1 MSGSQRALKQRIK
14 STETL
19 QKIFRAM
26 EMIAASRVGKARAG
40 AESITTYDSAIAAA
54 VAAVSAHAKLDH
66 PLITERTDTK
76 RVAVL
81 AVTSDR
87 GMAGAYSAS
96 ILRETERLIE
106 RLTEEGK
113 EPVVYVSGRR
123 GLTYFNFRG
132 MEVVKSW
139 TGDSDKPSE
148 TRTQDI
154 AKTLL
159 AAFMAAPDKGGVC
172 ELYMVYTKFRS
183 MVSQVPQVRKM
194 LPIKVIDPD
203 EAIQID
209 GMGLDDALDTSAVMP
224 LYEFEP
230 SAAEVLETVMP
241 LYVESRIRTALLHAA
256 AAELASRQNAMHAAT
271 DNASN
276 LINTLTLD
284 MNKARQADITTEIS
298 EIVSGADALKESNK

>member
-1 MSGSQRALKQRIK
+1 MAGSQRALKQRIK

-26 EMIAASRVGKARAG
+26 EMIAASRVGKARAT

-54 VAAVSAHAKLDH
+54 VAAVSAHTQLDH
-66 PLITERTDTK
+66 PLIKERTDTN

-106 RLTEEGK
+106 RLIEEGK
-113 EPVVYVSGRR
+113 DPVVYVSGRR
-123 GLTYFNFRG
+123 GLTYFNFRHTPIG
-132 MEVVKSW
+132 ASW

-148 TRTQDI
+148 HRAQEIARTMLG
-154 AKTLL
+154 AFL
-159 AAFMAAPDKGGVC
+159 APAEQGGVSQ
-172 ELYMVYTKFRS
+172 LYMVYTKFRS

-209 GMGLDDALDTSAVMP
+209 GMGLGDRHQDVLP
-224 LYEFEP
+224 LYEFE
-230 SAAEVLETVMP
+230 EVLQTVMP

-271 DNASN
+271 DNAEDLITN
-276 LINTLTLD
+276 LTRM
-284 MNKARQADITTEIS
+284 MNAARQTDITTEIS
-298 EIVSGADALKESNK
+298 EIVSGADALKESKN

>member
-1 MSGSQRALKQRIK
+1 MAGSQRALKQRIK

-26 EMIAASRVGKARAG
+26 EMIAASRVGKARVT

-54 VAAVSAHAKLDH
+54 VAAVSAHTQLDH
-66 PLITERTDTK
+66 PLIKERTDTN

-106 RLTEEGK
+106 RLVEEGK
-113 EPVVYVSGRR
+113 DPVVYVSGRR
-123 GLTYFNFRG
+123 GLTYFNFRHTPIG
-132 MEVVKSW
+132 ASW

-148 TRTQDI
+148 HRAQEIARTMLG
-154 AKTLL
+154 AFL
-159 AAFMAAPDKGGVC
+159 APAEQGGVSQ
-172 ELYMVYTKFRS
+172 LYMVYTKFRS

-209 GMGLDDALDTSAVMP
+209 GMGLGDRHQDVLP

-230 SAAEVLETVMP
+230 RAEEVLQTVMP

-256 AAELASRQNAMHAAT
+256 AAELSSRQNAMHAAT
-271 DNASN
+271 DNAEDLITN
-276 LINTLTLD
+276 LTRM
-284 MNKARQADITTEIS
+284 MNAARQTDITTEIS
-298 EIVSGADALKESNK
+298 EIVSGADALKESKN

>member
-1 MSGSQRALKQRIK
+1 MAGSQRALKHRIK

-26 EMIAASRVGKARAG
+26 EMIAASRVGKARAS

-54 VAAVSAHAKLDH
+54 VAAVSAHASLDH

-96 ILRETERLIE
+96 ILRETERLLE
-106 RLTEEGK
+106 QLQEEGK

-123 GLTYFNFRG
+123 GLQYFNFRG
-132 MEVVKSW
+132 TPVVKSW
-139 TGDSDKPSE
+139 IGNSDKPSE
-148 TRTQDI
+148 SRTHEI
-154 AKTLL
+154 ARTLL
-159 AAFMAAPDKGGVC
+159 AAFLADVKDGGVS

-209 GMGLDDALDTSAVMP
+209 GMGLGERQDSSVLP

-230 SAAEVLETVMP
+230 SAAEVLEIAMP
-241 LYVESRIRTALLHAA
+241 LYVESRIRAALLHAA
-256 AAELASRQNAMHAAT
+256 AAELASRQNAMHSAT
-271 DNASN
+271 DNAQDLITN
-276 LINTLTLD
+276 LTRM
-284 MNKARQADITTEIS
+284 MNQARQADITTEIS
-298 EIVSGADALKESNK
+298 EIVSGADALQDAKK

>member
-19 QKIFRAM
+19 KKIFRAM

-66 PLITERTDTK
+66 PLITERTDTN

-96 ILRETERLIE
+96 ILRETERLLE
-106 RLTEEGK
+106 RLRDEGK
-113 EPVVYVSGRR
+113 DPVVYVSGRR
-123 GLTYFNFRG
+123 GLSYFNFRG
-132 MEVVKSW
+132 TEVRRAW

-148 TRTQDI
+148 ERTMEI

-159 AAFMAAPDKGGVC
+159 AAFLKSPEEGGVC

-209 GMGLDDALDTSAVMP
+209 GMGLGEVDDKSVMP
-224 LYEFEP
+224 LYDFEP
-230 SAAEVLETVMP
+230 SAEEVLQTVMP

-284 MNKARQADITTEIS
+284 MNKARQADITTEIT
-298 EIVSGADALKESNK
+298 EIVSGADALQDSKK

>member
-96 ILRETERLIE
+96 ILRETERLLE
-106 RLTEEGK
+106 RLVEEGK

-123 GLTYFNFRG
+123 GLSYFNFRG
-132 MEVVKSW
+132 TPVVKSW
-139 TGDSDKPSE
+139 TGNSDKPSE
-148 TRTQDI
+148 ARAQEI

-159 AAFMAAPDKGGVC
+159 ADFLKPAQDGGVC

-209 GMGLDDALDTSAVMP
+209 GMGMDDELGANAMP

-230 SAAEVLETVMP
+230 NAETVLQTVMP

-276 LINTLTLD
+276 LIDTLTLD

-298 EIVSGADALKESNK
+298 EIVSGADALKDSNN

>member
-1 MSGSQRALKQRIK
+1 
-14 STETL
+14 
-19 QKIFRAM
+19 M

-66 PLITERTDTK
+66 PLITERTDTN

-96 ILRETERLIE
+96 ILRETERLLE
-106 RLTEEGK
+106 RLRDEGK
-113 EPVVYVSGRR
+113 DPVVYVSGRR
-123 GLTYFNFRG
+123 GLSYFNFRG
-132 MEVVKSW
+132 TEVRRAW

-148 TRTQDI
+148 ERTMEI
-154 AKTLL
+154 AKSLL
-159 AAFMAAPDKGGVC
+159 AAFLKSPEDGGVC

-203 EAIQID
+203 EPVQID
-209 GMGLDDALDTSAVMP
+209 GMGLGEADDKS
-224 LYEFEP
+224 
-230 SAAEVLETVMP
+230 VMP

-284 MNKARQADITTEIS
+284 MNKARQADITTEIT
-298 EIVSGADALKESNK
+298 EIVSGADALQDSKK